1 MTFLNRLSGWT
12 QGAVRAA
19 DQGATEAPLMSA
31 KADCVP
37 L

>member
-1 MTFLNRLSGWT
+1 MRRG
-12 QGAVRAA
+12 GAQDDVR
-19 DQGATEAPLMSA
+19 GGSMITVLMSA